1 LLSIYAVVALGLAVF
16 GSAAAGSAPNHYL
29 EACLA
34 LATLI
39 PVGLLGLQRSWND
52 GSATAVMATVL
63 VALVLVPSLDAQRSN
78 ASHNHPDDLRPVVAL
93 LEGHRVFSDIPFV
106 AARASMPEAVDLASL
121 LNSERSRGGHGW
133 SSTEVVDALSARRY
147 SLVILSQPIQD
158 AYVPAGLYPR
168 YPRLDAAMK
177 SAIQQSYALCS
188 KSTVA
193 YVYGPTAH
201 GSNLPICPLPAEQ
214 AEQSSHP
221 INR

>member
-1 LLSIYAVVALGLAVF
+1 
-16 GSAAAGSAPNHYL
+16 
-29 EACLA
+29 
-34 LATLI
+34 
-39 PVGLLGLQRSWND
+39 
-52 GSATAVMATVL
+52 
-63 VALVLVPSLDAQRSN
+63 
-78 ASHNHPDDLRPVVAL
+78 
-93 LEGHRVFSDIPFV
+93 
-106 AARASMPEAVDLASL
+106 MPEAVDLASL